1 MGFLYQKKIED
12 HIKEGNMK
20 KILICFALMFFFSF
34 PLGSA
39 SNTDPH
45 LSGEQVQSIL
55 KHGQLNIE
63 NISVPNYSSLNF
75 VLENRAKQVECL
87 AKNIYFEARNEPFA
101 GQLAVA
107 LVTLNRVYD
116 DTFPNTVCDVVYQ
129 GIHTTDGFP
138 KRDRC
143 QFSWYC
149 DGASDEV
156 RNLVAFN
163 TTQKIANLAMI
174 SYGSMKS
181 QGLDYTEGAIYYHTY
196 EINPRWST
204 AYPKVGRIGDHIFYR

>member
-39 SNTDPH
+39 NTNKDK
-45 LSGEQVQSIL
+45 SVL
-55 KHGQLNIE
+55 KHGQLKIE
-63 NISVPNYSSLNF
+63 NVIIPNFSSLNLE
-75 VLENRAKQVECL
+75 LENRAKQVECL

-101 GQLAVA
+101 GQFAVA
-107 LVTLNRVYD
+107 LVTLNRVRD
-116 DTFPNTVCDVVYQ
+116 TTFPDTICKVVYQ
-129 GIHTTDGFP
+129 GIHTADGFP

-149 DGASDEV
+149 DGVSDIV
-156 RNLVAFN
+156 RNSEAYN
-163 TTQKIANLAMI
+163 TTQKIANLAMLQY
-174 SYGSMKS
+174 SKLKS
-181 QGLDYTEGAIYYHTY
+181 EGLDYTEGAIYYHTH

>member
-39 SNTDPH
+39 NTNNDK
-45 LSGEQVQSIL
+45 SVM
-55 KHGQLNIE
+55 KHGQLTIE
-63 NISVPNYSSLNF
+63 NVAIPNYSSLNF

-101 GQLAVA
+101 GQFAVA
-107 LVTLNRVYD
+107 LVTLNRVS
-116 DTFPNTVCDVVYQ
+116 DTAFPDTICKVVYQ
-129 GIHTTDGFP
+129 GIHTADGFP

-149 DGASDEV
+149 DGASDEI

-163 TTQKIANLAMI
+163 TTQKIANLAMLQY
-174 SYGSMKS
+174 SKLKS
-181 QGLDYTEGAIYYHTY
+181 EGLDYTEGAIYYHTH
-196 EINPRWST
+196 EIKPRWST

>member
-1 MGFLYQKKIED
+1 
-12 HIKEGNMK
+12 
-20 KILICFALMFFFSF
+20 MFFFSF

-39 SNTDPH
+39 NTNKDK
-45 LSGEQVQSIL
+45 SVM
-55 KHGQLNIE
+55 KHGQLKIE
-63 NISVPNYSSLNF
+63 NVIIPNFSSLNLE
-75 VLENRAKQVECL
+75 LENRAKQVECL

-129 GIHTTDGFP
+129 GIHTKDGFP

-149 DGASDEV
+149 DGASDEI

-163 TTQKIANLAMI
+163 TTQKIANLAMLQY
-174 SYGSMKS
+174 SKLKS
-181 QGLDYTEGAIYYHTY
+181 EGLDYTEGAIYYHTY

-204 AYPKVGRIGDHIFYR
+204 SYPKVGRIGDHIFYR

>member
-1 MGFLYQKKIED
+1 
-12 HIKEGNMK
+12 
-20 KILICFALMFFFSF
+20 MFSFSF

-39 SNTDPH
+39 STTEDK
-45 LSGEQVQSIL
+45 LTVL

-63 NISVPNYSSLNF
+63 HITVPNYSSLNF
-75 VLENRAKQVECL
+75 ELENRAKQVECL
-87 AKNIYFEARNEPFA
+87 AKNIYHEARNEPFA

-149 DGASDEV
+149 DGMSDVTANVKAYEE
-156 RNLVAFN
+156 
-163 TTQKIANLAMI
+163 TQKIANLAMI

-181 QGLDYTEGAIYYHTY
+181 QGLDYTEGAIYYHTH
-196 EINPRWST
+196 EISPRWSNS
-204 AYPKVGRIGDHIFYR
+204 YPKVGRIGDHIFYR

>member
-39 SNTDPH
+39 NTNNDK
-45 LSGEQVQSIL
+45 SVM
-55 KHGQLNIE
+55 KHGQLTIE
-63 NISVPNYSSLNF
+63 NVAIPNYSSLNF

-149 DGASDEV
+149 DGASDEI

-163 TTQKIANLAMI
+163 TTQKIANLAMLQY
-174 SYGSMKS
+174 SKLKS
-181 QGLDYTEGAIYYHTY
+181 EGLDYTEGAIYYHTH
-196 EINPRWST
+196 EIKPRWST

>member
-1 MGFLYQKKIED
+1 
-12 HIKEGNMK
+12 MK
-20 KILICFALMFFFSF
+20 KLFICFALMFSFSF

-39 SNTDPH
+39 GTYEDNLVWERPKPH
-45 LSGEQVQSIL
+45 PVL

-63 NISVPNYSSLNF
+63 NIVVPNYSSLNF
-75 VLENRAKQVECL
+75 ELENRAKQVECL
-87 AKNIYFEARNEPFA
+87 AKNIYHEARNEPFA
-101 GQLAVA
+101 GQFAVA

-116 DTFPNTVCDVVYQ
+116 KNFPNTVCDVVYQ
-129 GIHTTDGFP
+129 GIHTKDGFP

-149 DGASDEV
+149 DGISDVTANVKAYEE
-156 RNLVAFN
+156 
-163 TTQKIANLAMI
+163 TQKIANLAMI

>member
-1 MGFLYQKKIED
+1 
-12 HIKEGNMK
+12 MK
-20 KILICFALMFFFSF
+20 QLLICFALMFSLAV

-39 SNTDPH
+39 DTYSNKLAWDSNGPH
-45 LSGEQVQSIL
+45 PVTTSEYFFRGDLEKVAL
-55 KHGQLNIE
+55 
-63 NISVPNYSSLNF
+63 PNYSIINLE
-75 VLENRAKQVECL
+75 LENRAKQVECL

-101 GQLAVA
+101 GQFAVA
-107 LVTLNRVYD
+107 LVTLNRVS
-116 DTFPNTVCDVVYQ
+116 DTAFPDTICKVVYQ

-149 DGASDEV
+149 DGASDEI

-163 TTQKIANLAMI
+163 TTQKIANLAMLQY
-174 SYGSMKS
+174 SKLKS
-181 QGLDYTEGAIYYHTY
+181 EGLDYTEGAIYYHTY

>member
-1 MGFLYQKKIED
+1 
-12 HIKEGNMK
+12 MK
-20 KILICFALMFFFSF
+20 KLFTTVVLILFSVL

-39 SNTDPH
+39 KVIS
-45 LSGEQVQSIL
+45 QSSYDELIID
-55 KHGQLNIE
+55 KKNIWTYRTYE
-63 NISVPNYSSLNF
+63 SVM
-75 VLENRAKQVECL
+75 ENRKKQLTCL
-87 AKNIYFEARNEPFA
+87 ATNIYFEARNEPFA
-101 GQLAVA
+101 GQFAVA
-107 LVTLNRVYD
+107 LVTLNRVN
-116 DTFPNTVCDVVYQ
+116 DTAFPNTICDVVYQ
-129 GIHTTDGFP
+129 GIHTSDGFP

-149 DGASDEV
+149 DGISDVTANVKAYEE
-156 RNLVAFN
+156 
-163 TTQKIANLAMI
+163 TQKIANLAMI